1 MAKKTKDIN
10 LISEERRTHDLQSV
24 AKMLRPLAKNLLG
37 KNGFTEVDLLTNWQ
51 EIAGEEMASY
61 TLPRQIKHKSG
72 EKTGGVLVL
81 EVPSG
86 AFALELQ
93 HREKFLLAKINAYF
107 GYQAVAQIRI
117 IQNAELSFADTV
129 ADDVQGGQKTL
140 VSEDEENY
148 INSLSEGIEN
158 SDLQQKLISLGRCI
172 VSNNKGV

>member
-37 KNGFTEVDLLTNWQ
+37 KNGFTEIDLLSNWS
-51 EIAGEEMASY
+51 EIVGEEMAAY
-61 TLPRQIKHKSG
+61 TLPQQIKHKSG
-72 EKTGGVLVL
+72 EKAGGVLCL

-93 HREKFLLAKINAYF
+93 HREKFLIAKINAYF
-107 GYQAVAQIRI
+107 GYPAVAQIRI
-117 IQNAELSFADTV
+117 IQNAELGLAEMT
-129 ADDVQGGQKTL
+129 DDDMQGEQKTL
-140 VSEDEENY
+140 VSEAEENY
-148 INSLSEGIEN
+148 IRDLSEGIEN
-158 SDLQQKLISLGRCI
+158 SELQQKLISLGRCI